1 MSFKAY
7 HYCNYDQ
14 NSVKYAKNKD
24 IIMFPNLLNGK
35 KILLGVTGS
44 ISIYKSLELIRLY
57 IKSGAEV
64 RVVMSESAKKFIT
77 PLTFETISMNKVL
90 HGDTESWD
98 NDLNHIKIG
107 SWADIFVIAPASAN
121 TIAKLSNAIADNL
134 LLQTA
139 LAFPG
144 EKLLCP
150 SANTN
155 MINNPIILHS
165 TKMLAL
171 SNYTIINT
179 QKKLLAC
186 NTEGDGALADIEDIF
201 FRTTQILLRE
211 EFWVNR
217 HVIVTG
223 GGTIE
228 KIDDVRYLSNFS
240 SGKMGSS
247 LALAL
252 FFKGAD
258 VDFISS
264 KFPQRL
270 PCEIHQVEV
279 KSTKEMKNHLIHS
292 INVAKHGRMRE
303 SISVDESNSELIQ
316 KKPFLFMAAAVSDYI
331 PLLPQQGKLKKS
343 DIGEQWSLDLK
354 KNEDLLSCIDT
365 KGVCTIGFKAE
376 MDPQAG
382 FNNAKAMLEK
392 KGLQA
397 VCYNLLTDSTS
408 FGSDDNALEFITKE
422 GSVGLPNQDKLTLS
436 LKLLELCEE
445 L

>member
-1 MSFKAY
+1 
-7 HYCNYDQ
+7 
-14 NSVKYAKNKD
+14 
-24 IIMFPNLLNGK
+24 MFPELLKGK
-35 KILLGVTGS
+35 KILLGVSGS
-44 ISIYKSLELIRLY
+44 ISIYKALELIRLY

-64 RVVMSESAKKFIT
+64 RVIMTESAKKFVT

-90 HGDTESWD
+90 HSDTESWD

-107 SWADIFVIAPASAN
+107 MWADLFVIAPASAN
-121 TIAKLSNAIADNL
+121 TIAKLSHGIADNL

-139 LAFPG
+139 LAYPR

-155 MINNPIILHS
+155 MMANPIIIQC

-171 SNYTIINT
+171 SNYTLMNT

-201 FRTTQILLRE
+201 FHTVKILLKE
-211 EFWVNR
+211 EFWKNR

-252 FFKGAD
+252 YFKGAD
-258 VDFISS
+258 VTFISS
-264 KFPQRL
+264 RFPQRL
-270 PCEIHQVEV
+270 PTEMAKIDV
-279 KSTKEMKNHLIHS
+279 KETAQMKEQLANTVS
-292 INVAKHGRMRE
+292 VAKQGKRVK
-303 SISVDESNSELIQ
+303 ISLTDDSATELIQ
-316 KKPFLFMAAAVSDYI
+316 KEPFVFMAAAVSDYI
-331 PLLPQQGKLKKS
+331 PSLPQHGKLKKS
-343 DIGEQWSLDLK
+343 DIGATWSLELK
-354 KNEDLLSCIDT
+354 QNEDILASID
-365 KGVCTIGFKAE
+365 KDGVCTIGFKAE
-376 MDPQAG
+376 MDKKLG
-382 FNNAKAMLEK
+382 FDNAASMLEK
-392 KGLQA
+392 KGLRA
-397 VCYNLLTDSTS
+397 VCLNYLSDSSS
-408 FGSDDNALEFITKE
+408 FGTDDNALEFITKTKKE
-422 GSVGLPNQDKLTLS
+422 SLPSQDKLTLS
-436 LKLLELCEE
+436 LKLLELCKD

>member
-1 MSFKAY
+1 
-7 HYCNYDQ
+7 
-14 NSVKYAKNKD
+14 
-24 IIMFPNLLNGK
+24 MFPNLLNGK
-35 KILLGVTGS
+35 KILLGISGS

-90 HGDTESWD
+90 HAETESWD

-107 SWADIFVIAPASAN
+107 TWADVFVIAPASAN
-121 TIAKLSNAIADNL
+121 TIAKLSNGIADNL

-139 LAFPG
+139 LAYPD

-155 MINNPIILHS
+155 MVNNPIIMHS

-171 SNYTIINT
+171 ANYTIMNT

-201 FRTTQILLRE
+201 FHTVRMLLKD
-211 EFWVNR
+211 EFWIDR
-217 HVIVTG
+217 SVIVTG

-240 SGKMGSS
+240 SGKMSS
-247 LALAL
+247 NLALAL

-264 KFPQRL
+264 RFPQKL
-270 PCEIHQVEV
+270 PNSMRQIDVH
-279 KSTKEMKNHLIHS
+279 STEEMKENL
-292 INVAKHGRMRE
+292 VG
-303 SISVDESNSELIQ
+303 SISIAKKGNISDSDPEPIQ
-316 KKPFLFMAAAVSDYI
+316 KEPFVFMAAAVSDYI
-331 PLLPQQGKLKKS
+331 PSLSQPGKLKKS
-343 DIGEQWSLDLK
+343 DIGTQWSLDLK
-354 KNEDLLSCIDT
+354 QNEDLLAGINKDGIKS
-365 KGVCTIGFKAE
+365 IGFKAE
-376 MDPQAG
+376 MDANTG
-382 FNNAKAMLEK
+382 LDNAKAMLAK
-392 KGLQA
+392 KELQA
-397 VCYNLLTDSTS
+397 VCLNLLSDSTS
-408 FGSDDNALEFITKE
+408 FGTDDNTIEFITKNKKE
-422 GSVGLPNQDKLTLS
+422 TLPKQDKLSLS
-436 LKLLELCEE
+436 LKLLECCKE

>member
-1 MSFKAY
+1 
-7 HYCNYDQ
+7 
-14 NSVKYAKNKD
+14 
-24 IIMFPNLLNGK
+24 MFPNLLNGK

-64 RVVMSESAKKFIT
+64 RIVMSESAKKFIT

-90 HGDTESWD
+90 HSETESWD

-107 SWADIFVIAPASAN
+107 TWADIFVIAPASAN

-139 LAFPG
+139 LAYPH

-155 MINNPIILHS
+155 MMANPIIVHS
-165 TKMLAL
+165 AKMLVL
-171 SNYTIINT
+171 SNYTIMNT

-186 NTEGDGALADIEDIF
+186 NTEGDGALADIEDIYF
-201 FRTTQILLRE
+201 QTARILLKDA
-211 EFWVNR
+211 FWINR
-217 HVIVTG
+217 QVIVTG

-252 FFKGAD
+252 FLKGAD
-258 VDFISS
+258 VNFISS
-264 KFPQRL
+264 RFPQRL
-270 PCEIHQVEV
+270 PKAIQQVDV
-279 KSTKEMKNHLIHS
+279 KETAEMKESLADS
-292 INVAKHGRMRE
+292 IRVAKQGKMAKLTPMDDAE
-303 SISVDESNSELIQ
+303 PELIL
-316 KKPFLFMAAAVSDYI
+316 KEPFLFMAAAISDYI
-331 PLLPQQGKLKKS
+331 PSFPKHGKLKKS
-343 DIGEQWSLDLK
+343 DIGAQWSLDLK
-354 KNEDLLSCIDT
+354 ENQDILSSISKDGICA
-365 KGVCTIGFKAE
+365 IGFKAE
-376 MDPQAG
+376 MDTQHG
-382 FNNAKAMLEK
+382 LDNATAMLDK
-392 KGLQA
+392 KGLRA
-397 VCYNLLTDSTS
+397 VCLNYLTDSSS
-408 FGSDDNALEFITKE
+408 FGTENNALEFITKTKKE
-422 GSVGLPNQDKLTLS
+422 SLPSQDKLTLS
-436 LKLLELCEE
+436 LRLLELCKE